1 MNDVTLAARPGALL
15 VAEDLKGVASVTAP
29 AASGGLGFVTQWDGG
44 FQYSVT
50 SAAVSA
56 TDDARNIGAVRDA
69 LIGDYNGDAMQRL
82 LYIETHDTAGN
93 DGARLPVRIDAA
105 DPTSYAAR
113 KRAMLAAGVLLTA
126 PGVPMLFMG
135 QEMLEDTKFVPAPA
149 PLDWT
154 KSTTNAPVRAF
165 YKDMIR
171 LRRDLDGVSGGL
183 RGTNITVTQ
192 VNDSPGNKVLVYR
205 RWNKAGDDVM
215 VVANFGAKK
224 YTRYDVGVPAAAT
237 WLARVDS
244 DATRYG
250 ADFGSAAPT
259 AVTVTSIARDGLPA
273 TASIVLGPY
282 AIVVLTR

>member
-1 MNDVTLAARPGALL
+1 
-15 VAEDLKGVASVTAP
+15 
-29 AASGGLGFVTQWDGG
+29 
-44 FQYSVT
+44 
-50 SAAVSA
+50 
-56 TDDARNIGAVRDA
+56 
-69 LIGDYNGDAMQRL
+69 
-82 LYIETHDTAGN
+82 
-93 DGARLPVRIDAA
+93 
-105 DPTSYAAR
+105 
-113 KRAMLAAGVLLTA
+113 
-126 PGVPMLFMG
+126 
-135 QEMLEDTKFVPAPA
+135 
-149 PLDWT
+149 
-154 KSTTNAPVRAF
+154 VRAF